1 MMVIVPKQNGPYPE
15 REIDCQM
22 AVEDAVLAIVYFANL
37 SGWGKVEIL
46 AAIIDVADN
55 TSLAL
60 DEAVAE
66 SVKIHMSKLMKK
78 PDV

>member
-1 MMVIVPKQNGPYPE
+1 MMVVVPKRDGPYPE

-22 AVEDAVLAIVYFANL
+22 AVEDLVLEIVEGAHL
-37 SGWGKVEIL
+37 AGWGKAEIL

-60 DEAVAE
+60 DETVAE
-66 SVKIHMSKLMKK
+66 SVKMHMSKLMKK

>member
-1 MMVIVPKQNGPYPE
+1 MMVIVPKRNGPYPD
-15 REIDCQM
+15 RETDCQM
-22 AVEDAVLAIVYFANL
+22 AVEDLVLEIVDAAHL
-37 SGWGKVEIL
+37 AGWGKAEVL

-60 DEAVAE
+60 DETVAE

>member
-1 MMVIVPKQNGPYPE
+1 MMIVVPKRDGPYPE
-15 REIDCQM
+15 RETDCQM
-22 AVEDAVLAIVYFANL
+22 AVEDHVLAIVEASHL
-37 SGWGKVEIL
+37 AGWSKQEIL

-60 DEAVAE
+60 DESVAE
-66 SVKIHMSKLMKK
+66 SVQIHMSKLMKK

>member
-1 MMVIVPKQNGPYPE
+1 MMIVVPKRNGPYPE

-22 AVEDAVLAIVYFANL
+22 AVEDAVLAIVEGAHL
-37 SGWGKVEIL
+37 AGWGKAEVL

-60 DEAVAE
+60 DVSVAQ
-66 SVKIHMSKLMKK
+66 SINIHLSKLMKK

>member
-1 MMVIVPKQNGPYPE
+1 MMIVVPKRNGPYPE
-15 REIDCQM
+15 RDVDCQM
-22 AVEDAVLAIVYFANL
+22 AVEDFVLEIVEAGHL
-37 SGWGKVEIL
+37 AGWGKAEVL

-60 DEAVAE
+60 DETVAE
-66 SVKIHMSKLMKK
+66 SVKIHRSKLMKK